1 MKKMKRLRSFWDSL
15 KNTSSGILAVG
26 VTTLLVAI
34 SSTATFAVT
43 PFFLKDTLGI
53 SLVTIG
59 LLESCTEALSQ
70 ISRLLSGVISDKLK
84 RCKPM
89 FLLGTVLSFLAKPLM
104 IFATGSGLVLVSKI
118 FDRLGNGF
126 SATPRD
132 SYIALHSTPDT
143 KGANIGLTMT
153 FKTIGC
159 VAGPFLVMICMAIF
173 QKMNWRLLLCFT
185 AIPALLSIFI
195 CQKYMHE
202 KAHAEMSS
210 SKNSFK
216 IEDLKD
222 LNSSF
227 WAFLVIMFVFMLAR
241 APECFLVLNL
251 RDSGLPEW
259 FCAGAIGFFNLVS
272 VMISYPA
279 GQMSDKYGRANIL
292 LLSFAALAISAFC
305 FTTQAAILGVVGV
318 IFWGIQRA
326 SSQIVSV
333 SYVADLVNKNIIGTA
348 IGLLNLVSG
357 VAGIVAGYMVGEMSK
372 SYGISIAYYSSF
384 GFSLLAMLFLFWF
397 SKNVKNNKINI

>member
-1 MKKMKRLRSFWDSL
+1 MKHLRSFWGTL
-15 KNTSSGILAVG
+15 KGTSSGILAVG
-26 VTTLLVAI
+26 ITTLLVAI
-34 SSTATFAVT
+34 SSTATYAIT

-53 SLVTIG
+53 SFVTIG
-59 LLESCTEALSQ
+59 LIESCTEALSQ
-70 ISRLLSGVISDKLK
+70 ISRLLSGVISDKLR

-89 FLLGTVLSFLAKPLM
+89 FLLGTVFSFLAKPLM

-132 SYIALHSTPDT
+132 SYIALHSTSDT

-173 QKMNWRLLLCFT
+173 SKINWRILLLFT
-185 AIPALLSIFI
+185 AIPALVSIFI
-195 CQKYMHE
+195 CQKHMQE
-202 KAHAEMSS
+202 KEHKSFTS
-210 SKNSFK
+210 TQSSFK
-216 IEDLKD
+216 LEELKS
-222 LNSSF
+222 LTSSF

-272 VMISYPA
+272 VLISYPA
-279 GQMSDKYGRANIL
+279 GQLSDKYGRANIL
-292 LLSFAALAISAFC
+292 ILSFATLAAAAFC
-305 FTTQAAILGVVGV
+305 FTTHTAVLGVAGV
-318 IFWGIQRA
+318 VFWGIQRA

-357 VAGIVAGYMVGEMSK
+357 IAGIIAGYMVGEISK
-372 SYGISIAYYSSF
+372 SYSISTAYYSSL
-384 GFSLLAMLFLFWF
+384 GFALLSVLFLFWF
-397 SKNVKNNKINI
+397 NQNLKNNKIRI